1 VIWQDTGR
9 GLNAAVFAYFSNI
22 GWQSFIARA
31 LLTGEPWVATTAVAF
46 MAFLAFYLPYDL
58 AKFWIREE
66 ARRSV
71 SRS

>member
-1 VIWQDTGR
+1 M
-9 GLNAAVFAYFSNI
+9 S
-22 GWQSFIARA
+22 
-31 LLTGEPWVATTAVAF
+31 LLTGEPWAIAAVAF
-46 MAFLAFYLPYDL
+46 MAFLAFYLPYDS